1 MSRWYWAGIACAAL
15 FVITWL
21 MPAYVTDQGGGVW
34 WWQIGQG
41 WNNVDENGDP
51 RHDDL
56 GNRIHPNWVRK
67 LALYGFGIGGA
78 ACTVAGYLS
87 GKKRPRVKS

>member
-34 WWQIGQG
+34 W
-41 WNNVDENGDP
+41 
-51 RHDDL
+51 
-56 GNRIHPNWVRK
+56 
-67 LALYGFGIGGA
+67 LADRTGLEQRG
-78 ACTVAGYLS
+78 
-87 GKKRPRVKS
+87 